1 MKHPGWYAWLTL
13 VVATAA
19 SVGLSAVVGV
29 RQAERAIEAERS
41 ASRRAAEE
49 GRLAT
54 CALVNAQVGV
64 YRETPP
70 VTPTGREVARAWEDM
85 SIRFQCQGGTR

>member
-1 MKHPGWYAWLTL
+1 MKIPGWWAWVVL

-19 SVGLSAVVGV
+19 NVGLSTIVSI
-29 RQAERAIEAERS
+29 RQAERTIAAER
-41 ASRRAAEE
+41 ASSRKAAEE
-49 GRLAT
+49 SRLAT
-54 CALVNAQVGV
+54 CALVSAQVNV

-85 SIRFQCQGGTR
+85 SIRFHCQGG